1 MLNSLACMQ
10 KIDNQT
16 SVRRKCKK
24 IQYTRIL
31 YVKENKRI
39 YIKE

>member
-10 KIDNQT
+10 KIENQT
-16 SVRRKCKK
+16 SVRRKCK
-24 IQYTRIL
+24 IIPGYC
-31 YVKENKRI
+31 YNVKGNKRI